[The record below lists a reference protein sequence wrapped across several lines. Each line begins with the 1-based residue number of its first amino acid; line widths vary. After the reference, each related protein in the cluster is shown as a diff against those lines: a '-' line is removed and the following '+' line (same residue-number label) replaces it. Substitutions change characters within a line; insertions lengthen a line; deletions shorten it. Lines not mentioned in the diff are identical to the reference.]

1 MLRSNSGKKVNIE
14 ESVNF
19 ILCAIC
25 ACFQIYTNVLYV
37 AFFSPVLD
45 FSQLKKALS
54 AFLESSAV

>member
-19 ILCAIC
+19 ILCAIF
-25 ACFQIYTNVLYV
+25 CFQICTNVLYL

-45 FSQLKKALS
+45 FSRFKKALS